1 MRDGVGVLKAIGQT
15 VPARPRKRA
24 HDPYAQVLV
33 VGLPALALGV
43 AIGVATSVT
52 DPVWRVGILIISVLA
67 SAVFALSRAVDPV
80 HQVATA
86 GERSYRAFFEH
97 AIAGIFRTTPSG
109 YYLDAN
115 PALAHIYGYENRE
128 ALMSGLTD
136 IAAQLYLDPSRRDD
150 FQRQM
155 QAEDRVTDF
164 VSRIRRRD
172 GSVIWISE
180 NARAVRNWQG
190 EVLFYEG
197 TVEDVT
203 AKIEGQHRLRKALEE
218 AEEASR
224 SKSAFLAAMSH
235 ELKTPLNAIL
245 GFSEMMKEEVFGP
258 LGQPNYREYAED
270 IYISGTRLHV
280 IINDILEIARLQGGA
295 ITLASRL
302 SGVRAV
308 VEDTVRQAQSITSDF
323 RDVSLKIAPNLPSID
338 VDPNRFRLALTHLV
352 SNALKFTPQEG
363 RVSVSAF
370 MQADGGLCFEVADT
384 GIGMSPQTIAHAMEP
399 FRQLDNSLARR
410 FEGAGL
416 GLPIAHS
423 LVSLH
428 GGGLRI
434 ESAEGKG
441 TRVFVTL
448 PHSRVK
454 PRELSLAG

>member
-1 MRDGVGVLKAIGQT
+1 ME
-15 VPARPRKRA
+15 
-24 HDPYAQVLV
+24 DPE
-33 VGLPALALGV
+33 
-43 AIGVATSVT
+43 
-52 DPVWRVGILIISVLA
+52 WRFGILIVSMLA
-67 SAVFALSRAVDPV
+67 TAVFALSRAVDPV
-80 HQVATA
+80 RQVATA

-97 AIAGIFRTTPSG
+97 AIAGIFRTTQSG

-115 PALAHIYGYENRE
+115 PALARIYGYENRE

-136 IAAQLYLDPSRRDD
+136 IAAQLYLDPGRRSE
-150 FQRQM
+150 FQALM
-155 QAEDRVTDF
+155 QKDDRVTDF

-180 NARAVRNWQG
+180 NARAVRDWQG
-190 EVLFYEG
+190 NVLFYEG

-203 AKIEGQHRLRKALEE
+203 AKIEGQHALRRALQE

-245 GFSEMMKEEVFGP
+245 GFSEMMKGEVFGP
-258 LGQPNYREYAED
+258 MSATYREYAGD
-270 IYISGTRLHV
+270 IYDSGTRLHV

-302 SGVRAV
+302 IGVRALI
-308 VEDTVRQAQSITSDF
+308 EDTVRQAKHNTGDA
-323 RDVSLKIAPNLPSID
+323 RDVTVKIAPNLPAID
-338 VDPNRFRLALTHLV
+338 VDPSRFRLVLTHLV
-352 SNALKFTPQEG
+352 SNALKFTPAEG
-363 RVSVSAF
+363 RVSVSA
-370 MQADGGLCFEVADT
+370 QATHEGGLVFEIADT
-384 GIGMSPQTIAHAMEP
+384 GIGMSPQMIAHAMEP

-410 FEGAGL
+410 FEGTGL

-423 LVSLH
+423 LVTLH
-428 GGGLRI
+428 GGSLRI
-434 ESAEGKG
+434 ESAEGRG

-448 PHSRVK
+448 PSSRVK

>member
-1 MRDGVGVLKAIGQT
+1 LVVLDVVGQGNPIGQ
-15 VPARPRKRA
+15 RKVSRKQNS
-24 HDPYAQVLV
+24 PVLV

-43 AIGVATSVT
+43 AIGVATSME
-52 DPVWRVGILIISVLA
+52 DPEWRFGILILA
-67 SAVFALSRAVDPV
+67 LLAACVFALSRLVDPV
-80 HQVATA
+80 RQVTVA
-86 GERSYRAFFEH
+86 GERSYRAFFDH

-115 PALAHIYGYENRE
+115 PALARIYGYENRA
-128 ALMSGLTD
+128 ALMNGLTD
-136 IAAQLYLDPSRRDD
+136 IAAQLYLDPHRRDD
-150 FQRQM
+150 FQRLM
-155 QAEDRVTDF
+155 DADDKVTDF

-180 NARAVRNWQG
+180 NARAVRDWQG
-190 EVLFYEG
+190 NVLFYEG

-203 AKIEGQHRLRKALEE
+203 AKIEGQHALRKALEE

-258 LGQPNYREYAED
+258 LGARNYREYAED

-295 ITLASRL
+295 ITLSSRL

-308 VEDTVRQAQSITSDF
+308 VEDTVRQAKYQTNDMREVVVRIT
-323 RDVSLKIAPNLPSID
+323 PNLPSID

-352 SNALKFTPQEG
+352 SNALKFTPEGG
-363 RVSVSAF
+363 RVSVSASL
-370 MQADGGLCFEVADT
+370 QGGGLCFEIADT

-423 LVSLH
+423 LVALH
-428 GGGLRI
+428 GGALRI
-434 ESAEGKG
+434 ESAVNEG

-448 PHSRVK
+448 PPSRVK